1 MLTGEMQG
9 VNVEFM
15 SRCAHAG
22 CGMIHTMNTT
32 PSVPMR
38 ASSLRRWY
46 RHPLGKLLA
55 EAELSALAEQLPG
68 LFGYHLMVVDP
79 PWETCTLSDS
89 RIPHHIVQRIQ
100 GGGDGDTGV
109 IGHTDTWPVLT
120 DTLDAIILPHTLEI
134 TVDPHLVLREADR
147 SLIPDGH
154 LVIIGFNPWSLW
166 GMRRVMSWRSREMPW
181 NARFIGVSR
190 IRDWLSL
197 LGFDVLDCHYLFQRP
212 PIQNSRM
219 LGRLQFLEPSSGKGK
234 MLLGGAYILVARKRT
249 VIVTPLKTMR
259 NGRRRLFPVG
269 IPTSSQRNIRRVSRG

>member
-1 MLTGEMQG
+1 MRVM
-9 VNVEFM
+9 
-15 SRCAHAG
+15 
-22 CGMIHTMNTT
+22 HTAS
-32 PSVPMR
+32 SVTSR
-38 ASSLRRWY
+38 ASSLRQWY
-46 RHPLGKLLA
+46 RHPLGRLLA
-55 EAELSALAEQLPG
+55 EIELSALAEHLPG

-100 GGGDGDTGV
+100 RDHDVNTGV
-109 IGHTDTWPVLT
+109 IGHTDTWPVMT

-134 TVDPHLVLREADR
+134 TVDPHLVLREAER

-166 GMRRVMSWRSREMPW
+166 GVRRLLSWRSREMPW
-181 NARFIGVSR
+181 NARFLSVNR

-197 LGFDVLDCHYLFQRP
+197 LGFDTLHCRYLLHRP

-219 LGRLQFLEPSSGKGK
+219 MGRLQFLEPSAGKGT

-249 VIVTPLKTMR
+249 VIVTPLKAVH

-269 IPTSSQRNIRRVSRG
+269 IPTSSQRNIRRVSGG